1 MGNCFVVEERKVAS
15 VMKMEGG
22 GGDHHQ
28 VPMAQLGD
36 HDHDP
41 TAGVGGGGQLRI
53 KLVVSKQ
60 ELKAML
66 SREVISLEDMI
77 SLLHKEANKGSDQ
90 RDEERSM
97 QGWRPALE
105 SIPEGNDFS
114 YL

>member
-22 GGDHHQ
+22 GDHQ
-28 VPMAQLGD
+28 VPMAQLGGR
-36 HDHDP
+36 DHDP

-77 SLLHKEANKGSDQ
+77 SLLHKEANKGSE
-90 RDEERSM
+90 RDKERSM

-114 YL
+114 S